1 MRFFGRLVWSIISLL
16 TITLAMLFA
25 TSNTQIASLQLWPL
39 AGSIDLPI
47 WVIVLGALGAGAII
61 GGGLVWM
68 SVIAARASNWRLQR
82 RLGKA
87 ETRAT
92 RAEEQLQATKQEA
105 AVTGQISGNTTTQAS
120 ADAGTQSAGPDST
133 LPHSTSP
140 ILPTRQ

>member
-16 TITLAMLFA
+16 AITLAMLFA

-47 WVIVLGALGAGAII
+47 WIIVLGALGAGAII
-61 GGGLVWM
+61 GGGLVCM

-82 RLGKA
+82 QLGKA
-87 ETRAT
+87 ETRAA

-120 ADAGTQSAGPDST
+120 AGAGTRSAGPDSA
-133 LPHSTSP
+133 LPHSNSP

>member
-16 TITLAMLFA
+16 PITLAMLFA

-68 SVIAARASNWRLQR
+68 SVIAARANNWRLQR

-87 ETRAT
+87 ET
-92 RAEEQLQATKQEA
+92 LSL
-105 AVTGQISGNTTTQAS
+105 I
-120 ADAGTQSAGPDST
+120 
-133 LPHSTSP
+133 H
-140 ILPTRQ
+140 I